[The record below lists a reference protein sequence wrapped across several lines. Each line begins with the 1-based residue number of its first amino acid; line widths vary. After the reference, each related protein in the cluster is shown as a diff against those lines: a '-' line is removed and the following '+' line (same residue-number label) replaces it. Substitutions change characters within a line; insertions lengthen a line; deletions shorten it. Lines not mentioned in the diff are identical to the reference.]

1 MNCNNA
7 YPLVS
12 IVTPAYNQAEYLEET
27 IESVL
32 SQSYPNIEYIVLDD
46 GSTDHTRDILKK
58 YEGKIH
64 WESHENMGQAR
75 TLNKGWAMSK
85 GEILSYLSSDDVLDV
100 HAIKMLM
107 EKYVGGPSIIFGGY
121 RLIDQMGQKI
131 KTKKTRFHGYKD
143 MVHHFNCPIGPGAVF
158 SRDLFLSSGGWNTDF
173 KQIPDYDFWIRV
185 GRGAKLIRVDNE
197 IASFRVHTGSQTFAS
212 CTPYKADESIICI
225 NEFFKS
231 NEIKKFNLNKSQ
243 SLASAYIYSSCLHLR
258 SGRYNQ
264 ASKRFVQSILYGNYY
279 AFSFRNAIRFF
290 GSIYSI
296 FKYRYIGNK

>member
-1 MNCNNA
+1 MNCNNFR
-7 YPLVS
+7 PLVS
-12 IVTPAYNQAEYLEET
+12 IITPAYNQAEYLEET
-27 IESVL
+27 IKSVL

-46 GSTDHTRDILKK
+46 GSTDHTREILKK

-64 WESHENMGQAR
+64 WESHENIGQAR

-85 GEILSYLSSDDVLDV
+85 GDILSYLSSDDVLDV
-100 HAIKMLM
+100 HAIKMLV

-158 SRDLFLSSGGWNTDF
+158 SRDLFLGSGGWNADF

-185 GRGAKLIRVDNE
+185 GRGAKFIRVDNE

-212 CTPYKADESIICI
+212 STPKKSDESIACI
-225 NEFFKS
+225 SNFFSSNMETKFEFNHRQAF
-231 NEIKKFNLNKSQ
+231 
-243 SLASAYIYSSCLHLR
+243 ASAFVFSSCLHLR
-258 SGRYNQ
+258 SGRYVV
-264 ASKRFVQSILYGNYY
+264 AVKRLCEAVKRGGYYAISKRNGVRLCG
-279 AFSFRNAIRFF
+279 A
-290 GSIYSI
+290 IYSM
-296 FKYRYIGNK
+296 FKYKHIK